1 MKTKSQKEHIKDK
14 LLREGEVNNL
24 ECINNGIWRLS
35 DIILHLRR
43 EGMNIETI
51 YEPEIT
57 KVCRYKLIPKD
68 TLF

>member
-1 MKTKSQKEHIKDK
+1 MSQKEQIKK
-14 LLREGEVNNL
+14 MLEEEGEVNNL
-24 ECINNGIWRLS
+24 WCINNGIWRLS
-35 DIILHLRR
+35 DIILHLRK